1 MHIFANKI
9 CFELNVY
16 IEKSNMFACA
26 FGERVE
32 KVSNHNSRKRC
43 PLQLTQQKNNGIAKR
58 STENN

>member
-32 KVSNHNSRKRC
+32 KV
-43 PLQLTQQKNNGIAKR
+43 
-58 STENN
+58 